1 MFLART
7 AQRVTMPAGKCF
19 IEDGSAAVYFYNI
32 NRGSVRLFKSLPDG
46 RRQITGFASAG
57 DFLGLAVGGN
67 YAFNA
72 EAMGDVELC
81 RFNRL
86 ALREVFGE
94 FPALERRLLDVATHE
109 LVIAQ
114 EQMLLLGR
122 KTALERVASFLLAWA
137 ERQQMCPAGGLP
149 KAMQVMALPM
159 SRMDLADYLGVTIET
174 VSRSFSRLKR
184 DGMIDFS
191 NAQDVTLVLP
201 HQLSDLAQAA

>member
-94 FPALERRLLDVATHE
+94 FPALER
-109 LVIAQ
+109 
-114 EQMLLLGR
+114 
-122 KTALERVASFLLAWA
+122 VASFLLAWA